1 IPLESPHANALRLP
15 ARTLHRLP
23 SRDFTPLERRAPMF
37 IHHLESTFKQFGL
50 PSERPR
56 LILIL
61 PLVATLTADG
71 QLNRFEKLAIEDFA
85 RDTLDFNTRQMRFL
99 SSSLDSPHS
108 DALVRDA
115 FSLIEELMQIP
126 AVARADTRTF
136 ARVLV
141 PGERLLRLRE
151 IDRAPTSGR
160 GRLRLEGLRERLD
173 LVLGVATQG
182 ALPSAGWRAT
192 AAPT

>member
-1 IPLESPHANALRLP
+1 
-15 ARTLHRLP
+15 
-23 SRDFTPLERRAPMF
+23 MF

-99 SSSLDSPHS
+99 SSWLDSPPS
-108 DALVRDA
+108 DGLVRDA

-126 AVARADTRTF
+126 AVAKTETRTLT
-136 ARVLV
+136 RVLV
-141 PGERLLRLRE
+141 HGERLLRLRE
-151 IDRAPTSGR
+151 IDRAATTWR
-160 GRLRLEGLRERLD
+160 GRRLLEALRQRLD
-173 LVLGVATQG
+173 LDLGVATQG

-192 AAPT
+192 AAPTESGRKSQGVAR